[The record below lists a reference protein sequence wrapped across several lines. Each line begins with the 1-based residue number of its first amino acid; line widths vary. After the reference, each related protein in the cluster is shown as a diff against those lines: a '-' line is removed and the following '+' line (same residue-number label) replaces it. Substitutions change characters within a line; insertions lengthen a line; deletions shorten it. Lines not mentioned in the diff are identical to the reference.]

1 MRDPRLVTHAAPDF
15 GRRSPGTS
23 GLRRPTTEFRE
34 PHYLAS
40 FAAAILAEAVPTTG
54 ATLIL
59 GGDGRTFVREAVQ
72 QILKLAA
79 AWGVER
85 AMVGQGGLLS
95 TPAASHLIR
104 LRGAVGG
111 IILSASHNP
120 GGPDGDFGIKYNGEN
135 GGPAP
140 PTITDA
146 IAARAETLREYT
158 MLDHDDIALDRIGTQ
173 PLGDMTVE
181 VIDPVA
187 DYAALME
194 SLVDL
199 PAIRALFARGFTMR
213 FDAMHAVTGPYAVE
227 LLERR
232 CGAAAGTVMRGTPL
246 PDFGG
251 EHPDPNLA
259 HAAELAEAVMQRGQ
273 YDFGAASDGDGDRNM
288 ILGRGT
294 YVAPS
299 DSLAVLA
306 AHLPLLPGYAS
317 GLVGVARSMPTSRAI
332 DRVAAA
338 LAIPCY
344 ETPTGWKFFCSLL
357 DAGRI
362 TLCGEE
368 SFGTGS
374 AHIREKDGLWAVL
387 CWLNILAVTGQSV
400 RELLEGH
407 WQRFGRDYYS
417 RHDYEDVSTASG
429 EAVMTSLRARLATL
443 PGTVV
448 AGRTILSVDDFA
460 FTDPVDG
467 SRATAQGIRLLLD
480 RDARIVVRLSGT
492 GTRGATI
499 RLYLEQVGT
508 GAPRVTDDVQAEL
521 AEVLAV
527 ALAVT
532 EIAAHTGRG
541 APSVIT

>member
-1 MRDPRLVTHAAPDF
+1 MRAPRFVTHVAPDF
-15 GRRSPGTS
+15 GQRSPGTS

-40 FAAAILAEAVPTTG
+40 FAAAILAEAVPRRG
-54 ATLIL
+54 ATLVL
-59 GGDGRTFVREAVQ
+59 GGDGRTFVGEAVQ

-85 AMVGQGGLLS
+85 VIVGQGGLLS

-140 PTITDA
+140 PAITDA
-146 IAARAETLREYT
+146 IAARATALREYT
-158 MLDHDDIALDRIGTQ
+158 MVEHDDISIDR
-173 PLGDMTVE
+173 LGEQHLGMMVVE
-181 VIDPVA
+181 VVDPVE
-187 DYAALME
+187 DYATLME
-194 SLVDL
+194 SLIDVA
-199 PAIRALFARGFTMR
+199 AIRALFARGFTMR

-232 CGAAAGTVMRGTPL
+232 CGAPAGTVVRGTPL

-251 EHPDPNLA
+251 EHPDPNLV
-259 HAAELAEAVMQRGQ
+259 HASELVEEVMRQGR

-288 ILGRGT
+288 ILGRGA

-306 AHLPLLPGYAS
+306 AHLHRLPGYAT
-317 GLVGVARSMPTSRAI
+317 GLAGVARSMPTSRAV
-332 DRVAAA
+332 DRVASA
-338 LAIPCY
+338 LGIPCY

-374 AHIREKDGLWAVL
+374 SHVREKDGLWAVL

-417 RHDYEDVSTASG
+417 RHDYEDVSTDSG
-429 EAVMTSLRARLATL
+429 AAVMGSLRERLPAL
-443 PGTVV
+443 PGTMV
-448 AGRTILSVDDFA
+448 AGRTILAADDFA

-467 SRATAQGIRLLLD
+467 TTATAQGIRLLLD
-480 RDARIVVRLSGT
+480 GDARIVVRLSGT

-508 GAPRVTDDVQAEL
+508 GTPQVSDDVQTQL
-521 AEVLAV
+521 ASV
-527 ALAVT
+527 
-532 EIAAHTGRG
+532 IAAALTVTNIAEYTGREV
-541 APSVIT
+541 PSVIT